1 MSLLFSFDI
10 FFMIFNKLILRYV
23 PGQLQLL
30 KTDGIASPPGIDG
43 LDPAPAEDMVLHL
56 VPHLSAHGD
65 GLLLQLPVQ

>member
-1 MSLLFSFDI
+1 MLFQKI
-10 FFMIFNKLILRYV
+10 ICRYV